1 MAPNKRLKNIIILDH
16 PTSDERKIYK
26 VVLEFF
32 EGDTVKADAFMMSR
46 DGGYT
51 SGQLNSIKY
60 ELQFRKNRH
69 LQSLAL

>member
-26 VVLEFF
+26 VVLDFF
-32 EGDTVKADAFMMSR
+32 EGDTAKADEFMTSS

-51 SGQLNSIKY
+51 TGQLNTIKY
-60 ELQFRKNRH
+60 EIQYKKTRY